1 MNKIFLTFLF
11 YSQLSFFYCQSWT
24 QLLDFP
30 GTARDDGIA
39 FTINNKAYCLSG
51 LEVGWQC
58 TGNGYSFDGFSEVW
72 SPIAPLPN
80 GKERQYATGFGYNGF
95 GYLLGGVN
103 CSGICL
109 KDFWQYSVSTNSW
122 TALNDFPG
130 QGRQGMSNFMINNKL
145 YVVGG
150 RLTDNSA
157 INEVWEYNF
166 TLNNWTQKNNLPVLG
181 MWRGAAFAID
191 TVGYICYGISNTT
204 SNTFNHHIF
213 KYNHTNDVW
222 SILPNITLPARNYI
236 GCAVANKKAYL
247 YGGQD
252 SLNLITNDIIQFNA
266 EDTSLVTYQGI
277 PTIGRKGTMTFS
289 LNDVIYITTG
299 LDETQNRIKET
310 WKNTD
315 FVGLQENSSPLDV
328 TIFPNP
334 ANEKLFL
341 KINATS
347 NVTIQMHNQIGEMLY
362 TIDGDHKNIE
372 INTSLFA
379 DGIYFLTCKAKHGT
393 SQKKLIINH

>member
-1 MNKIFLTFLF
+1 
-11 YSQLSFFYCQSWT
+11 
-24 QLLDFP
+24 
-30 GTARDDGIA
+30 
-39 FTINNKAYCLSG
+39 
-51 LEVGWQC
+51 
-58 TGNGYSFDGFSEVW
+58 
-72 SPIAPLPN
+72 
-80 GKERQYATGFGYNGF
+80 
-95 GYLLGGVN
+95 
-103 CSGICL
+103 
-109 KDFWQYSVSTNSW
+109 
-122 TALNDFPG
+122 
-130 QGRQGMSNFMINNKL
+130 
-145 YVVGG
+145 
-150 RLTDNSA
+150 
-157 INEVWEYNF
+157 
-166 TLNNWTQKNNLPVLG
+166 

-213 KYNHTNDVW
+213 RYNHINDVW

-289 LNDVIYITTG
+289 LNDIVYITTG

-310 WKNTD
+310 WKNID

-334 ANEKLFL
+334 ANDVLNIKVGTIKENTKIKIADVIGRIILITEYKSQLDISFLEKGIYF
-341 KINATS
+341 
-347 NVTIQMHNQIGEMLY
+347 VTIQQEGKTL
-362 TIDGDHKNIE
+362 
-372 INTSLFA
+372 
-379 DGIYFLTCKAKHGT
+379 GT
-393 SQKKLIINH
+393 KKIIKQ